1 MALSSRNVEG
11 ASVCTSAVDKECCDK
26 ECSPIMGDLPGNGN
40 QMPHHLQDKPLHGS
54 EAPPDVQNNEVVN
67 CSRSEATI
75 AG

>member
-40 QMPHHLQDKPLHGS
+40 QMPHHLQDKPLHVS
-54 EAPPDVQNNEVVN
+54 EAGSNNEVVN
-67 CSRSEATI
+67 CSKSEATI